1 MRNNLNTAGNR
12 PQKGLVSKLRNQF
25 RNIPLTR
32 VARSVL
38 QTKYEG
44 TPHFPV
50 TASSAKIGL

>member
-38 QTKYEG
+38 QTNI
-44 TPHFPV
+44 
-50 TASSAKIGL
+50 SAAC